1 MALTPATYAVLVRIS
16 IYLYHSI
23 CVWILF
29 DFNQKENYSLFSICP
44 PVPGW
49 FCIVAGHASVRF
61 IGRTGVE
68 VHGNQHRRGLRYTG
82 AGIIGG

>member
-29 DFNQKENYSLFSICP
+29 DFSQKENYSLFSIRP

-49 FCIVAGHASVRF
+49 FCIVAGHASVRCTD
-61 IGRTGVE
+61 RVY
-68 VHGNQHRRGLRYTG
+68 VHVYLLV
-82 AGIIGG
+82 